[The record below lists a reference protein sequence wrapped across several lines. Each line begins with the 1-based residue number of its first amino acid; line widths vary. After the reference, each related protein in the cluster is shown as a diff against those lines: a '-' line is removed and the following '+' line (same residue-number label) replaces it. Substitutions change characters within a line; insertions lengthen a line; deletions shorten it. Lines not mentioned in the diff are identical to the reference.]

1 VPRTYRYVFV
11 IECQS
16 DGEADTERVEEL
28 LDLTMQDLVYDDE
41 FVDALDEKEAVTIQ
55 ILKLD
60 K

>member
-1 VPRTYRYVFV
+1 VPRTYSYVFV